1 MLWAACL
8 LEFAMAG
15 ALIVGYKVRPI
26 GAFAMRHVVLAD
38 WLFTVPSDLIMPI
51 TGLLMTGWA
60 WDQAW
65 IQWGIGL
72 YASTPLRA
80 LSGSPQP

>member
-1 MLWAACL
+1 
-8 LEFAMAG
+8 MAG